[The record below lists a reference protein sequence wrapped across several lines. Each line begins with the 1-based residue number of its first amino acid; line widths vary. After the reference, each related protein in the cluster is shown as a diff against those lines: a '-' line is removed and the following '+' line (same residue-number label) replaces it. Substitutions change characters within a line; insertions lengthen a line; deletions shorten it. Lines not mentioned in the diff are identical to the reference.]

1 MITIAMVMTMVRSR
15 MQPPMSFSNST
26 PQDELQ
32 ALVHGLRARSVSV
45 PSPMATS
52 AATTCPTPVT
62 LRLNGSA
69 SPRPTLA
76 MTMIISQLRRS
87 RS

>member
-1 MITIAMVMTMVRSR
+1 MITIAMLMVMVRSR

-32 ALVHGLRARSVSV
+32 ALVHALRARSVSV

-52 AATTCPTPVT
+52 AATACPTPVT
-62 LRLNGSA
+62 PRLNGSA
-69 SPRPTLA
+69 SPRPPFA
-76 MTMIISQLRRS
+76 ITMMIGQLS
-87 RS
+87 